1 MKLTLH
7 KKPLRP
13 GMLLA
18 ALCLWGAFIFS
29 SLNFFPGPALAQTEG
44 FGGSCSP
51 SPVLTAG
58 TAAGPAENG
67 ISEPQTAT
75 EPAGATEKTET
86 VVAGA
91 TAEKEEMEAV
101 TTLSKDALQP
111 GASKAEVTVLTT
123 EDEGESEEK
132 ETAVQSTVILNDE
145 DIKEKEILVFLDG
158 LQIVFDVQPTLEK
171 DRLLVPF
178 RALFEAMRAQV
189 SWDNASK
196 TVTAGKGGRTLQLT
210 VNQQEALLNGEI
222 HTLDV
227 PPLLLDNRVLVPL
240 RFIGEFFG
248 ELQVNW
254 VDGEKKVYLETG
266 LAKYRYLERKFA
278 PQAKEAEKAAI
289 EAEPGKNDQSENA
302 PENDGMEKD
311 VQTAQNDSFVV
322 GVHTVELSPSLDPKV
337 SLAQGQIGK
346 ATSLHNFASYFQ
358 NPVAIINGTYFNPTG
373 KYPDPYGTIITEGK
387 IVHTGEIGTTIG
399 FTAEKEIRIAD
410 LDVEI
415 KGTVMDND
423 LLIHNWGGFGLNH
436 TPTPDNPSIYIFTA
450 ARGKNI
456 GFDYGTAVLVD
467 KNGVILD
474 CVQNV
479 NATIPSGGFVLTF
492 TEYLQAEALQ
502 HFLPGRQVAYEI
514 ILKDKEGNIVDW
526 SDIQEAFTCWPLIV
540 KDGQIVA
547 PVSKVPAIR
556 SALAIRPDGR
566 IILISST
573 PATLGQLGTI
583 LQEDLG
589 VSQAIN
595 LDGGGS
601 AGLYL
606 HGLSITKPSRL
617 IPNALVF
624 YKR

>member
-1 MKLTLH
+1 
-7 KKPLRP
+7 
-13 GMLLA
+13 
-18 ALCLWGAFIFS
+18 
-29 SLNFFPGPALAQTEG
+29 
-44 FGGSCSP
+44 
-51 SPVLTAG
+51 
-58 TAAGPAENG
+58 
-67 ISEPQTAT
+67 
-75 EPAGATEKTET
+75 
-86 VVAGA
+86 
-91 TAEKEEMEAV
+91 
-101 TTLSKDALQP
+101 
-111 GASKAEVTVLTT
+111 
-123 EDEGESEEK
+123 
-132 ETAVQSTVILNDE
+132 
-145 DIKEKEILVFLDG
+145 
-158 LQIVFDVQPTLEK
+158 
-171 DRLLVPF
+171 
-178 RALFEAMRAQV
+178 MRAQV
-189 SWDNASK
+189 NWDNASK
-196 TVTAGKGGRTLQLT
+196 TVTAGKGGHTLKLT
-210 VNQQEALLNGEI
+210 VNQQEALLNGEVY
-222 HTLDV
+222 TLDV

-254 VDGEKKVYLETG
+254 VDTEKKVYLETG
-266 LAKYRYLERKFA
+266 LAKYRYLERIFG
-278 PQAKEAEKAAI
+278 PQEKETEKTTPEEPAKN
-289 EAEPGKNDQSENA
+289 GRMENT
-302 PENDGMEKD
+302 PENDSVE
-311 VQTAQNDSFVV
+311 TAQDDSFVV
-322 GVHTVELSPSLDPKV
+322 GVHTVELSPALQPKV

-387 IVHTGEIGTTIG
+387 IVHTGEIGTTVG
-399 FTAEKEIRIAD
+399 STAEKEIRIAD
-410 LDVEI
+410 LEVEI
-415 KGTVMDND
+415 KGTVLDND
-423 LLIHNWGGFGLNH
+423 LVVHNWGAFGLNH

-450 ARGKNI
+450 ARGMSI

-479 NATIPSGGFVLTF
+479 DAPIPPGGCVITF
-492 TEYLQAEALQ
+492 TEYLQKEALQ

-514 ILKDKEGNIVDW
+514 ILKEKEGNIVDW

-540 KDGQIVA
+540 KDDQIVA
-547 PVSKVPAIR
+547 PVSRVPAIR
-556 SALAIRPDGR
+556 SALAIRPNGR

-573 PATLGQLGTI
+573 PATLGQLGII

-624 YKR
+624 YRD